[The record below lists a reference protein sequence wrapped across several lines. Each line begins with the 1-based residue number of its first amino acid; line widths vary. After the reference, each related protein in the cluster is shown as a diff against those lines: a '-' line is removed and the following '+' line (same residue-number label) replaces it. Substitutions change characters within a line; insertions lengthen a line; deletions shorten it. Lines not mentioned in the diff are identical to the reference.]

1 MNYKEQLAVKK
12 DEIIQQFGKENN
24 MNEIER
30 ILTATCKVLQLD
42 PKEVLKR
49 CRKRELV
56 EARQITIYIA
66 KLKTKCSLNKIGA
79 FFCTF
84 KNPKGYDHA
93 TIHISAKVVNNLIDT
108 NSELECGLK
117 TRDAIEQILDE
128 LKTCDIDSVIS
139 GQYDKSI
146 VAKVLLGYTVNK

>member
-1 MNYKEQLAVKK
+1 MERT
-12 DEIIQQFGKENN
+12 
-24 MNEIER
+24 NEIER
-30 ILTATCKVLQLD
+30 ILTATCKVLQLE

-66 KLKTKCSLNKIGA
+66 KQKTKQSLNRIGS

-93 TIHISAKVVNNLIDT
+93 TVHVSTKVVNNLIYT
-108 NSELECGLK
+108 NSELECGLR
-117 TRDAIEQILDE
+117 TQEAIEQILNE
-128 LKTCDIDSVIS
+128 LEMCDMDSVIS
-139 GQYDKSI
+139 GQYDKST
-146 VAKVLLGYTVNK
+146 VAKALLGVTTKTI